1 MIRYFLRLRS
11 LHIKQIKINYENQF
25 KINKI
30 LKHQIYIKKKPKTI
44 QSKRNGKRI
53 SFLKKQFNI
62 VIEINFKT
70 F

>member
-30 LKHQIYIKKKPKTI
+30 LKHQIYIKKN
-44 QSKRNGKRI
+44 QKRFNLKEMEKG
-53 SFLKKQFNI
+53 FLF
-62 VIEINFKT
+62 
-70 F
+70 